1 MVEVALVGSAKAAN
15 LGEQLVALQIHN
27 LRYEACNL

>member
-1 MVEVALVGSAKAAN
+1 MEVALVSSAKAAN
-15 LGEQLVALQIHN
+15 LGEQLVALQIRS